1 MGRSVGTNTAMTTS
15 TRMTDIAAD
24 LSLARLFRLASP
36 VLPVG
41 AFSYSQTLEWAVEA
55 GTAKDSAGAERWIV
69 DAMKITMA
77 RCEAPVFLRLI
88 DAWCKDDNAAIK
100 HWNDFFLATREGAEL
115 RAETIQMGRA
125 LRSLISRSGEFPAV
139 TCSALEGIEEP
150 AYPTVFAAAVVCW
163 KIESRSAL
171 TAYLWSWAE
180 NQVVAAMKL
189 VPLGQTDGQR
199 LLATIIDSLPA
210 TLDAI
215 FAIEDDDIGSL
226 AHGFAIASARHETQY
241 TRLFRS

>member
-1 MGRSVGTNTAMTTS
+1 MHMATNTSMTS
-15 TRMTDIAAD
+15 IAAD
-24 LSLARLFRLASP
+24 LSLARLLRLASP

-55 GTAKDSAGAERWIV
+55 GTAKDFSGAERWIV
-69 DAMKITMA
+69 DAMQLTMA
-77 RCEAPVFLRLI
+77 RCEAPVLLRLMQ
-88 DAWCKDDNAAIK
+88 AWQKNDVAMIA

-125 LRSLISRSGEFPAV
+125 LRSVISRSGEFPAAICV
-139 TCSALEGIEEP
+139 ALENIDEP
-150 AYPTVFAAAVVCW
+150 TYPAVFAAAATSW
-163 KIESRSAL
+163 NIEARAAL

-199 LLATIIDSLPA
+199 LLATIIESLPA
-210 TLDAI
+210 TLDSI
-215 FAIEDDDIGSL
+215 LAIEDDDIGSL
-226 AHGFAIASARHETQY
+226 AHGFAIASAKHETQY